1 MRSYIANMAARYAD
15 YHNVEDFIERRLRVM
30 IKTYAKSSRPDIAKV
45 LEEALNNYL
54 QGNYDIVFV
63 DGWPHVVQESIKH
76 TKG

>member
-1 MRSYIANMAARYAD
+1 MAERYAN
-15 YHNVEDFIERRLRVM
+15 YHNVEDFIERRLREM